1 MKIGWNGDYVGKM
14 KCLQVDFRKHLKSKK
29 EITEE
34 IFWENT
40 QIASP

>member
-1 MKIGWNGDYVGKM
+1 MSK
-14 KCLQVDFRKHLKSKK
+14 VDFRKHLKSKK